1 MERGEL
7 ELSVGITHPP
17 SALDAIQRETAALGF
32 TMASEP
38 LTGALLR
45 ALAASKAGGR
55 LLELGTGTGIGT
67 SWILAGMDAAA
78 RLDTMDHDPAA
89 LEIARRHLG
98 NDPRLTFHLEDGA
111 AFLAAQPPGQFDL
124 VYADT
129 WAGKF
134 THRDLA
140 LALLRPGGLYF
151 IDDLTPLPT
160 WPEGHAEKVEA
171 LLADLE
177 SRDGFVATRMSWASG
192 LLLLVRRGAA

>member
-1 MERGEL
+1 MSPPPAL
-7 ELSVGITHPP
+7 E
-17 SALDAIQRETAALGF
+17 AIRRDTEQLGF

-45 ALAASKAGGR
+45 ALAASKPGGR

-78 RLDTMDHDPAA
+78 HLDTMDNDPAA

-98 NDPRLTFHLEDGA
+98 GDSRVAFHLEDGA
-111 AFLAAQPPGQFDL
+111 AFLAAQPPGAFDL

-140 LALLRPGGLYF
+140 LGLLRPGGLYF

-177 SRDGFVATRMSWASG
+177 SRDEFVSTRLAWASG
-192 LLLLVRRGAA
+192 LLLLVRKGAP